1 MTSAANQVNTANFK
15 PEQKQEQE
23 QKHFETVSPFKN
35 KNTQPQN
42 SLPGSFK
49 RV

>member
-15 PEQKQEQE
+15 PEQQEQE
-23 QKHFETVSPFKN
+23 QKHFETGSPFKN